1 MKGQMKRIVAVM
13 LSIMMVFTLVP
24 LSSVNAASKAKLN
37 KKSATIYVGKTV
49 QLKVNNNK
57 KKVKWSTSNKKI
69 AIVNKKGKVTGKKAG
84 KVTITAKIGKK
95 KYNCKV
101 TVKNKAVVEPTNVP
115 ETVKTAEQPTT
126 SIEQSTTKPAEQPTT
141 KPAEQPTTKPEQPS
155 TNPVEETTTDNYGD
169 SGEDWIVKSTSNKCW
184 IQEYVGNDTDIVI
197 PSRICG
203 KPVVGVAG
211 FLNNKKITSVKIPIG
226 VISIENSEFY
236 RCSNLTSIIIPDS
249 VTSIGKDAFGGCSS
263 LTSITIPDSVTS
275 IGSYAF
281 EECSSL
287 TSVTI
292 PNSVT
297 SIGFYAFGGCYVEK
311 NKIINNSKFEISGNE
326 FYGMILYDYK
336 DNGMYINDNSIIHA
350 EKDIKEAIIPNGITS
365 IGNRAFMNCNS
376 LTNITIS
383 NSVTSIGSYVFEECS
398 SLTSITIPNSVTSI
412 GVNEFNGCYSLT
424 SIKGKKGSYAESW
437 ANSNG
442 YTFIPQ

>member
-115 ETVKTAEQPTT
+115 ETAKPAEQPAT
-126 SIEQSTTKPAEQPTT
+126 SIEQSTTKPAEQPTA

-211 FLNNKKITSVKIPIG
+211 FLNNKKITSVKIPSG
-226 VISIENSEFY
+226 VISIENSAFY

-249 VTSIGKDAFGGCSS
+249 VTSIGEDAFGGCSN
-263 LTSITIPDSVTS
+263 LTSITIPD
-275 IGSYAF
+275 
-281 EECSSL
+281 
-287 TSVTI
+287 
-292 PNSVT
+292 SVT

-311 NKIINNSKFEISGNE
+311 NKFINNSKFEISGNE

-336 DNGMYINDNSIIHA
+336 YNGMYINDNSIIHA